1 MELSMLSLLSLSPL
15 QGLHSFSELN
25 PGLTPGATLCRP
37 LRGLVG
43 HELLSV
49 LAGVLLLTGA
59 LSTAFAQTDNSPFP
73 RAAELQHGPPLTRQE
88 YVSLLYQ
95 LPAHPVQKDILVD
108 EIRKRGIAFPRT
120 PRLLAVPATKI

>member
-25 PGLTPGATLCRP
+25 PRLTPGATLCRP

-49 LAGVLLLTGA
+49 LAGLLLLTGA
-59 LSTAFAQTDNSPFP
+59 LSTAFAQTDNSHFP
-73 RAAELQHGPPLTRQE
+73 RAAELQHDPPLTRQV
-88 YVSLLYQ
+88 YAPLRHQ
-95 LPAHPVQKDILVD
+95 CP
-108 EIRKRGIAFPRT
+108 PRT
-120 PRLLAVPATKI
+120 